1 MPPSLSRSSLSSL
14 GRCRPSYLPSRNFST
29 TISLLAIGPESPRY
43 IEIPYTPQRDAI
55 SKKDIKGKLPPP
67 RNLFPKRGRDK
78 TSPDYFAQTIPEP
91 KAAHRFS
98 KPADESVA
106 FKRRM
111 AASRRANLR
120 EGLAELHRRK
130 VRQERAVEFRSAAKR
145 EDREE
150 RVRAPQRDDEL
161 FTNPTIKSAV
171 RALQTG
177 FIPDPEREAIIT
189 EKAARVE
196 ALEAIKSEQRKD
208 ALQTLYMNA
217 RSFITTE
224 EQLDTEIEKIFI
236 PYPQVAGMD
245 SIWDA
250 LAPPPTVQDM
260 LSVVNHSQSTAMGY
274 YQGPAALTGKRMK
287 RIAEE
292 LTGGKMDG

>member
-1 MPPSLSRSSLSSL
+1 M
-14 GRCRPSYLPSRNFST
+14 
-29 TISLLAIGPESPRY
+29 
-43 IEIPYTPQRDAI
+43 
-55 SKKDIKGKLPPP
+55 PPP
-67 RNLFPKRGRDK
+67 RNLFPNRGRDK
-78 TSPDYFAQTIPEP
+78 TSQEYFAKTIPEP
-91 KAAHRFS
+91 KAAHHFS
-98 KPADESVA
+98 KPADEGIA

-130 VRQERAVEFRSAAKR
+130 VRQEKAVELQSAAKR

-161 FTNPTIKSAV
+161 FTNPTIKAAV
-171 RALQTG
+171 RALQTS
-177 FIPDPEREAIIT
+177 FIPDPEREAIIA

-196 ALEAIKSEQRKD
+196 DLEAIKSEQRKD

-224 EQLDTEIEKIFI
+224 EQLDAEIEKIFV
-236 PYPQVAGMD
+236 PFPFPKYPGTD
-245 SIWDA
+245 NIWDA
-250 LAPPPTVQDM
+250 MGPPPTVQEM
-260 LSVVNHSQSTAMGY
+260 LSVVNHTQTTAMSY
-274 YQGPAALTGKRMK
+274 HQGPAAITGKRMK

-292 LTGGKMDG
+292 LTGGKMDDADI